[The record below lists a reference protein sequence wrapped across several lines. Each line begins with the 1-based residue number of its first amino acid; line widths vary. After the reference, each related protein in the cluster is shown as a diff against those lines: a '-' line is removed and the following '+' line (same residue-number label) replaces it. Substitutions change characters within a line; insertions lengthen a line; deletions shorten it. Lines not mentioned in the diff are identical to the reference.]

1 MALRITTA
9 HKDEISSS
17 LRFEARYFIH
27 RHILTETFDKLG
39 YKTVIEVVEKMFTGS
54 TPSHMDERTSPDD
67 AFFAKSAGVKRYDV
81 DTTALCYIT
90 NDQHK
95 GRRSKW
101 VFPGDIVVSNTGKYL
116 GFASVVP
123 SSVSECTTNQNVST
137 LRLKDDCGYTPQF
150 IAAYLN
156 SNFGQREIES
166 LLTRTGQN
174 YLNSTNFKIL
184 RIPSVPAEMIKHIT
198 DVLMEAEEK
207 GVKAIEL
214 IDKARGIFY
223 SRVGL
228 DFKSIE
234 KQMYF
239 STDINSF
246 AETDLW
252 TPAYS
257 YPLYV
262 NTNAALKERWSVI
275 PLGEVIKLTKG
286 DEVGSENYIGYLDRR
301 ESNVSFI
308 RTSDIVN
315 YETDQYPDFYIP
327 EETYQDIAQD
337 IKAGDILFSK
347 DGKIGQVGMVTV
359 ADRAII
365 ASGFCA
371 LRLNKKAV
379 EYGLT
384 PEYLFTVLSIREIGI
399 YESKRRTVV
408 ASTIPHLRED
418 RVKEMEI
425 PILDKETIDEITS
438 LVREAFKLKAERKR
452 LIADVRKTIDSY
464 FDI

>member
-9 HKDEISSS
+9 SKGEISSS

-27 RHILTETFDKLG
+27 RHILTETFEKLG
-39 YKTVIEVVEKMFTGS
+39 YKPIIEIVDKMFTGS
-54 TPSHMDERTSPDD
+54 TPAHMDERNSQDD
-67 AFFAKSAGVKRYDV
+67 AFFAKSAGVKRYDL

-90 NDQHK
+90 KEQHK

-101 VFPGDIVVSNTGKYL
+101 VFPGDVVVSNTGKYL

-123 SSVSECTTNQNVST
+123 ESVQESTTNQNVST
-137 LRLKDDCGYTPQF
+137 LRLKEDSEYTPHF

-184 RIPSVPAEMIKHIT
+184 RVPKVDSELVRSVTETLSVAE
-198 DVLMEAEEK
+198 AK
-207 GVKAIEL
+207 GVRAIKL
-214 IDKARGIFY
+214 IDQAREIFY
-223 SRVGL
+223 SRVNL
-228 DFKSIE
+228 DFKSVD
-234 KQMYF
+234 KHMFF
-239 STDINSF
+239 SANLRDF
-246 AETDLW
+246 AESDLW
-252 TPAYS
+252 GPAFS

-262 NTNAALKERWSVI
+262 NTNAALKEHWTVI
-275 PLGEVIKLTKG
+275 PLGEVIDLVKG
-286 DEVGSENYIGYLDRR
+286 DEVGSENYIGYLDRKDG
-301 ESNVSFI
+301 NISFI

-315 YETDQYPDFYIP
+315 YETDQYPDFYVP
-327 EETYQDIAQD
+327 VETYQDIAQD
-337 IKAGDILFSK
+337 IKAGDVLFSK
-347 DGKIGQVGMVTV
+347 DGKIGQVGLVTD

-371 LRLNKKAV
+371 LRLNKKA
-379 EYGLT
+379 EKYGLT
-384 PEYLFTVLSIREIGI
+384 QEYLFTVLSIREIGI

-408 ASTIPHLRED
+408 ASTIPHLREE

-425 PILDKETIDEITS
+425 PVLGKAAIDEITN
-438 LVREAFKLKAERKR
+438 LVREAFRLKAERKQ
-452 LIADVRKTIDSY
+452 LIAQVRKTIDSY

>member
-9 HKDEISSS
+9 NKEEISSS

-27 RHILTETFDKLG
+27 RHILTETFEKLG
-39 YKTVIEVVEKMFTGS
+39 YKPIIEILDKMFTGS
-54 TPSHMDERTSPDD
+54 TPAHVDERNSPDD
-67 AFFAKSAGVKRYDV
+67 AFFAKSAGVKRYDL

-90 NDQHK
+90 HEQHK

-101 VFPGDIVVSNTGKYL
+101 VFPGDVVVSNTGKYL
-116 GFASVVP
+116 GFASVV
-123 SSVSECTTNQNVST
+123 SESVQECTTNQNVSA
-137 LRLKDDCGYTPQF
+137 LRLKKNSEYTSHF

-184 RIPSVPAEMIKHIT
+184 RVPKVDIKLVDSVTET
-198 DVLMEAEEK
+198 LVRAEEK
-207 GVKAIEL
+207 GVRAIKL
-214 IDKARGIFY
+214 IDQAREIFY
-223 SRVGL
+223 SKVDV
-228 DFKSIE
+228 DFKSID
-234 KQMYF
+234 KQMFF
-239 STDINSF
+239 SANLSDF
-246 AETDLW
+246 AEADLW
-252 TPAYS
+252 GPAYS

-262 NTNAALKERWSVI
+262 NTNAALKKRWTVI
-275 PLGEVIKLTKG
+275 PLGEVIDLKKG
-286 DEVGSENYIGYLDRR
+286 DEVGSENYIGYLDRK
-301 ESNVSFI
+301 EGNISFI

-327 EETYQDIAQD
+327 VETFQDIAQD
-337 IKAGDILFSK
+337 IKAGDVLFSK
-347 DGKIGQVGMVTV
+347 DGKIGQVGMVTD
-359 ADRAII
+359 ADRAIV

-371 LRLNKKAV
+371 LRLNKKA
-379 EYGLT
+379 EKYGLSQ
-384 PEYLFTVLSIREIGI
+384 EYLFAVLSIREIGI

-418 RVKEMEI
+418 RIREIEI
-425 PILDKETIDEITS
+425 PILDKNSIDEITS
-438 LVREAFKLKAERKR
+438 LVREAFRLKAERKR
-452 LIADVRKTIDSY
+452 LIAEVRKTIDSY

>member
-1 MALRITTA
+1 
-9 HKDEISSS
+9 
-17 LRFEARYFIH
+17 
-27 RHILTETFDKLG
+27 
-39 YKTVIEVVEKMFTGS
+39 MFTGS
-54 TPSHMDERTSPDD
+54 TPSHMDERNSSDD

-90 NDQHK
+90 KDQHK

-123 SSVSECTTNQNVST
+123 SSVPECTTNQNVSA
-137 LRLKDDCGYTPQF
+137 LRLKDGCEYTPHF

-184 RIPSVPAEMIKHIT
+184 RIPSVPEDMIKQVT
-198 DVLMEAEEK
+198 DVLSVAEEK
-207 GVKAIEL
+207 GVKALKL
-214 IDKARGIFY
+214 IDEAREIFY
-223 SRVGL
+223 SRVNL
-228 DFKSIE
+228 DFKTVE
-234 KQMYF
+234 RKMFF
-239 STDINSF
+239 STSVNSF
-246 AETDLW
+246 SEVDLW

-262 NTNAALKERWSVI
+262 NTNAALKERWTVI
-275 PLGEVIKLTKG
+275 PLGEVITLTKG

-301 ESNVSFI
+301 EGNVSFI

-327 EETYQDIAQD
+327 EETYQDINQN
-337 IKAGDILFSK
+337 IKAGDVLFSK
-347 DGKIGQVGMVTV
+347 DGKIGQVGMITE
-359 ADRAII
+359 ADKAII

-371 LRLNKKAV
+371 LRLNKKAM

-425 PILDKETIDEITS
+425 PILDKASINEITD
-438 LVREAFKLKAERKR
+438 LVREAFKLKAERKQ
-452 LIADVRKTIDSY
+452 LIADVRRKIDSY